1 MSHINTYHN
10 FIKEQFINIGIKLN
24 DDQINKFITYYEMLI
39 EKNKVV
45 NLTAITDFKEVVVK
59 HFVDSVLAYKVKN
72 FNSKLSFKSLK
83 IIDVG
88 TGAGFPGIPLKIV
101 FDNLNLTLLDSLN
114 KRVVFLQEVVDKL
127 NLQNVECVHGRAED
141 FGCNKDYREKYDICV
156 SRAVSNL
163 STLSEYCVPFIKN
176 NGIFIS
182 YKTANAVEEI
192 ENAGNALRLLNCNL
206 KSIQDFELSGIE
218 DKYIRKYVVI
228 TKKGSLSNKYPR
240 KAGLPSK
247 NPL

>member
-1 MSHINTYHN
+1 MSHINTYHD

-114 KRVVFLQEVVDKL
+114 KRVVFLQEVIFKMLSVFMEEQKILDAIRITEKNTIYVYQGLFQIYLLYLNTVFHLSKIMVFLFLIKL
-127 NLQNVECVHGRAED
+127 LM
-141 FGCNKDYREKYDICV
+141 
-156 SRAVSNL
+156 L
-163 STLSEYCVPFIKN
+163 
-176 NGIFIS
+176 
-182 YKTANAVEEI
+182 
-192 ENAGNALRLLNCNL
+192 
-206 KSIQDFELSGIE
+206 
-218 DKYIRKYVVI
+218 
-228 TKKGSLSNKYPR
+228 
-240 KAGLPSK
+240 
-247 NPL
+247 

>member
-1 MSHINTYHN
+1 MSHINTYHD

-114 KRVVFLQEVVDKL
+114 KREEQKILDAIRITEKNTIYVYQGLFQIYLLYLNTVFHLSKIMVFLFLIKL
-127 NLQNVECVHGRAED
+127 LM
-141 FGCNKDYREKYDICV
+141 
-156 SRAVSNL
+156 L
-163 STLSEYCVPFIKN
+163 
-176 NGIFIS
+176 
-182 YKTANAVEEI
+182 
-192 ENAGNALRLLNCNL
+192 
-206 KSIQDFELSGIE
+206 
-218 DKYIRKYVVI
+218 
-228 TKKGSLSNKYPR
+228 
-240 KAGLPSK
+240 
-247 NPL
+247 